1 MKVKLAFLAG
11 GAAGY
16 VLGTR
21 EGRQRYEQIKSK
33 AEHLWNDPSVQE
45 KVGQAKHHAKQMAED
60 MVDSATDTP
69 HVSKNSQPVD
79 G

>member
-21 EGRQRYEQIKSK
+21 EGRQRYEQIKNK
-33 AEHLWNDPSVQE
+33 AEHLWNDPTVQE

-60 MVDSATDTP
+60 IVESATDTP
-69 HVSKNSQPVD
+69 EVSNNSRTV
-79 G
+79 GG